1 MGDRSPD
8 VKYLEPRGGPPTVA
22 ILQVHEQMSRGDPPA
37 KRGAPVGKPSRRP
50 SRSTG
55 LFGLFTRIH
64 DELRSRTAVT
74 QSGRRSLYS
83 IALGRINQLA
93 SWVHA
98 LWMAKKSADE
108 DADVQEYYNAL
119 RSEEEDWSTTVTAA
133 ELALED
139 STDFKDVPL

>member
-8 VKYLEPRGGPPTVA
+8 VKYLEPCGGPPTVA

-37 KRGAPVGKPSRRP
+37 KRGAPV
-50 SRSTG
+50 
-55 LFGLFTRIH
+55 
-64 DELRSRTAVT
+64 AVT